1 MKKLLLLFIFLSL
14 GCFAQKSKKGGGASA
29 GASAGAPSSAQ
40 IQTGFCYRLRRG
52 VFIKYIHKKL
62 VEMPATSSYGFTKVT
77 TAGLV
82 HVTKGS
88 LIQLPNKLLVLAQVD
103 GDMKL
108 DTGSLIQAPT
118 GTKLFRKEQDSL
130 DKKGC
135 VVKDDCSNKIA
146 THRNRDST
154 VVTWVAD
161 TINVNYTRRLKI
173 SVAQDSGDLHLFI
186 KSKGQKQIV
195 VSAFAGVT
203 AATVY
208 NPPLTAIP
216 LNRRS
221 QKRTGVMSVIGRQI
235 DIDRDSMQNFHVII
249 PKSNF
254 ISDPTYFRRLYYN
267 KVQYGVTSIPFQ
279 YRLGYSYGNI
289 LVPNSAS
296 ASINGALY
304 FGWEWGRTKFFQDP
318 SKTFS
323 GLSFVFAGFA
333 GPTLI
338 ALSNSGGNVNAFTN
352 FSNIPNIPAGG
363 TNQMGIS
370 YGVSASINYQN
381 LNIGLFIGRDSPL
394 GADART
400 WYYANKTWIGFGVGF
415 NLGMFVSGSVD
426 ATATH

>member
-14 GCFAQKSKKGGGASA
+14 GCFAQKSKKGGGGSAGTSA
-29 GASAGAPSSAQ
+29 GASSSTQ

-52 VFIKYIHKKL
+52 VFIKYIHKKMIEIP
-62 VEMPATSSYGFTKVT
+62 VTSSYGYTVT
-77 TAGLV
+77 TGGTV
-82 HVTKGS
+82 SVTRGS
-88 LIQLPNKLLVLAQVD
+88 LIQLPNKLLVLAQGD
-103 GDMKL
+103 GNMTLEK
-108 DTGSLIQAPT
+108 GSFIQAPT
-118 GTKLFRKEQDSL
+118 GTKLFKKEQDSL
-130 DKKGC
+130 DKKNGC
-135 VVKDDCSNKIA
+135 VVKDSCGNKMI
-146 THRNRDST
+146 THRRKDST
-154 VVTWVAD
+154 IVTWVAD

-186 KSKGQKQIV
+186 KNKGQKQV
-195 VSAFAGVT
+195 VFSAFAGVT
-203 AATVY
+203 TYTIY
-208 NPPLTAIP
+208 NPPPLTLIP
-216 LNRRS
+216 L
-221 QKRTGVMSVIGRQI
+221 KRTGDSILGRQI
-235 DIDRDSMQNFHVII
+235 DIDRDSMQNFHTII
-249 PKSNF
+249 PQSIF
-254 ISDPTYFRRLYYN
+254 ISDPTYFRRLFYN

-323 GLSFVFAGFA
+323 GLSFVLAGFA

-338 ALSNSGGNVNAFTN
+338 ALSSSGGNVNAFSN

-381 LNIGLFIGRDSPL
+381 LNIGLFVGRDSPL

-426 ATATH
+426 ATASSH